1 MSLSNISGTTAT
13 RIAKT
18 TSRQSRRVAFVSLG
32 MLAIALLGAHFER
45 SADTDTV
52 IANADSGVAAIGTN
66 ARIAGRSAPAQP
78 AKPPPI
84 RSRPHPSYLVA
95 RPSRC
100 VSADSGMLASNS
112 LASQTASY
120 LGSGNTDT
128 VTGVEISE
136 DCSVLTVGRMGAL
149 AGVDPPQP
157 LIAGVAS
164 STGLLAELNT
174 QGRTVRRQRSFGA
187 IVNDI
192 GINTSDE
199 IVIGGD
205 AGIAR
210 LDARLQTV
218 RWSKTTLGTANRVA
232 LGNDGSVAAL
242 FGKTLRVFDAQGNET
257 ANRTFGDS
265 EVNDVAIDANGIY
278 VTGFAQRD
286 GGPCT
291 QLQVAWVR
299 SYTKTGTERWKVWD
313 WTHAQAAATS
323 SSCADTRGLRIAIGR
338 DGGLYFAGESAGGNT
353 IYRYQSTLLT
363 ENAPNVATDSY
374 NNAFNTKSNHITYIA
389 KLDPSNGSVQKGQL
403 ILSRL
408 SDTSGNTIRPRAI
421 TADELG
427 RIYVAGVSAC
437 CIQNRSA
444 LSFNGAVTTA
454 YSGGDPFVLVLSSD
468 LRTRHLWFS
477 SANGGK
483 GEGLGVAVSRGL
495 AAFGSRSDA
504 APMLLDRP
512 AQPSRPSAATTGGHV
527 MTWSVVTP

>member
-1 MSLSNISGTTAT
+1 
-13 RIAKT
+13 
-18 TSRQSRRVAFVSLG
+18 
-32 MLAIALLGAHFER
+32 
-45 SADTDTV
+45 
-52 IANADSGVAAIGTN
+52 
-66 ARIAGRSAPAQP
+66 
-78 AKPPPI
+78 
-84 RSRPHPSYLVA
+84 
-95 RPSRC
+95 
-100 VSADSGMLASNS
+100 MLASNS

-136 DCSVLTVGRMGAL
+136 DCSVLTVGRMGTL

-157 LIAGVAS
+157 LIAGIAS

-174 QGRTVRRQRSFGA
+174 QGRAVRRQRSFGT
-187 IVNDI
+187 IINDI
-192 GINTSDE
+192 GINASDE

-205 AGIAR
+205 AGIVR
-210 LDARLQTV
+210 LDAKLQIV
-218 RWSKTTLGTANRVA
+218 RWSKTALGTATRVA
-232 LGNDGSVAAL
+232 VANDGSVAAL

-257 ANRTFGDS
+257 TSRTFGDS
-265 EVNDVAIDANGIY
+265 EVNDVAIDASGVY

-286 GGPCT
+286 GGPCS

-299 SYTKTGTERWKVWD
+299 SYTRTGEARWNVWD

-323 SSCADTRGLRIAIGR
+323 SSCADTRGLRVAIGR

-363 ENAPNVATDSY
+363 ESAPNVATD
-374 NNAFNTKSNHITYIA
+374 AFNSAYNTASNHITYIA
-389 KLDPSNGSVQKGQL
+389 KLDPATGRVQTGQL
-403 ILSRL
+403 VLSRL
-408 SDTSGNTIRPRAI
+408 ADTKGNTIRPRAI
-421 TADELG
+421 TADEQG
-427 RIYVAGVSAC
+427 RVYVAGVSAC

-444 LSFNGAVTTA
+444 LNFNGAVTTA

-483 GEGLGVAVSRGL
+483 GEALGVAVSRGL
-495 AAFGSRSDA
+495 AALGARSDA

-512 AQPSRPSAATTGGHV
+512 VQPSRPSAATTGGHV
-527 MTWSVVTP
+527 MTWSVATP